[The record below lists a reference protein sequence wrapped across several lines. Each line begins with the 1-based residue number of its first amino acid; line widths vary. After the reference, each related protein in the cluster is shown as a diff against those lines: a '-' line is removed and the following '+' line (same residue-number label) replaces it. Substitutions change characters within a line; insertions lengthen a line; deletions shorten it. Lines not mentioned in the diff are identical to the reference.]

1 MFAKVPMLSSTEKA
15 AMEAVPHWAMDA
27 IITIFPSW
35 KMEFSRPEGRAMENM
50 VPIIL
55 PSFFPVKNFSKG
67 DGRSFLD
74 AAKSSIREETILDMR
89 VAIPTP
95 KAPMWNTRM
104 KIAFPAMLITFAA
117 MEVHMVV
124 LVFLWTRRIAF
135 KELWEARKTK
145 DMTIGR
151 A

>member
-1 MFAKVPMLSSTEKA
+1 MLSSTEKA

-74 AAKSSIREETILDMR
+74 AAKSSIREETILEIR
-89 VAIPTP
+89 VAIPNH

-117 MEVHMVV
+117 MEVHIVV
-124 LVFLWTRRIAF
+124 LVIH
-135 KELWEARKTK
+135 KNKKIEIKK
-145 DMTIGR
+145 I
-151 A
+151 